1 MKINSTSI
9 HQEHLVHIRAKQGHF
24 PSTFVST
31 REVLAS
37 LGAITAATAII
48 LLSVL
53 AAGVELTNIIAAS
66 TWALA
71 FVFFALAVDNR
82 ESKAVL
88 QLLSGVML
96 IILAWL
102 QANVSSDYSIAAGIL
117 VATWVA
123 VSIFRQLR

>member
-1 MKINSTSI
+1 MKINTTSI
-9 HQEHLVHIRAKQGHF
+9 QQDQLVHIRAKQGHF
-24 PSTFVST
+24 PSVLVST

-37 LGAITAATAII
+37 LSAITAATAII

-53 AAGVELTNIIAAS
+53 AAGVGFTNIFAAS

-82 ESKAVL
+82 ESKAAL
-88 QLLSGVML
+88 QTLSGLTL

-102 QANVSSDYSIAAGIL
+102 QFNVSSDYSIASGIL

-123 VSIFRQLR
+123 ISLFRQLR

>member
-1 MKINSTSI
+1 MKINTTSI
-9 HQEHLVHIRAKQGHF
+9 HQDQLVQIRAKQGHF
-24 PSTFVST
+24 PYALVST
-31 REVLAS
+31 REVLAPLS
-37 LGAITAATAII
+37 AITAATAII

-53 AAGVELTNIIAAS
+53 AAGTEFTNIIAAS

-88 QLLSGVML
+88 QSLSGLTL
-96 IILAWL
+96 IVLAWL
-102 QANVSSDYSIAAGIL
+102 QANVSSDYSIASGVL

-123 VSIFRQLR
+123 ISLFRQLR

>member
-1 MKINSTSI
+1 MKTNTTSI
-9 HQEHLVHIRAKQGHF
+9 PQDQLVHIRAKHGQF
-24 PSTFVST
+24 PTVILST

-48 LLSVL
+48 MLSIL
-53 AAGVELTNIIAAS
+53 AAGVEFTNIIAAS

-71 FVFFALAVDNR
+71 FVFFAMAVDNR

-88 QLLSGVML
+88 QSLSGLTL
-96 IILAWL
+96 IVLAWL
-102 QANVSSDYSIAAGIL
+102 QANVSSDYSIAAGFL

-123 VSIFRQLR
+123 ISLFRQLR

>member
-1 MKINSTSI
+1 MKINTTSI
-9 HQEHLVHIRAKQGHF
+9 HQDQLVQIRAKQGHF
-24 PSTFVST
+24 PSALVST

-37 LGAITAATAII
+37 LSAITAATAII

-53 AAGVELTNIIAAS
+53 AAGTEFTNIIAAS

-88 QLLSGVML
+88 QSLSGLTL
-96 IILAWL
+96 IVLAWL
-102 QANVSSDYSIAAGIL
+102 QANVSSDYSIASGVL

-123 VSIFRQLR
+123 ISLFRQLR

>member
-1 MKINSTSI
+1 MKINTTSI
-9 HQEHLVHIRAKQGHF
+9 HQDQLVQIRAKQGHF
-24 PSTFVST
+24 PSALVST
-31 REVLAS
+31 REVLAPLS
-37 LGAITAATAII
+37 AITAATAII

-53 AAGVELTNIIAAS
+53 AAGTEFTNIIAAS

-88 QLLSGVML
+88 QSLSGLTL
-96 IILAWL
+96 IVLAWL
-102 QANVSSDYSIAAGIL
+102 QANVSSDYSIASGVL

-123 VSIFRQLR
+123 ISLFRQLR